1 MNEKNVQIIE
11 KDGRPEYAVLSFEDY
26 RRMIDLLDDNSDC
39 AAIDHALREDEAGDT
54 IPDKIVNAILDGV
67 KPLRAWRQH
76 REFTLDML
84 ADRIGVSKEYLSQIE
99 NGQKSGT
106 VDIFRRLSNV
116 LDVALDDLVDMNR
129 DTTSF
134 LLARNTRFK

>member
-1 MNEKNVQIIE
+1 MIE
-11 KDGRPEYAVLSFEDY
+11 LQGTGRH
-26 RRMIDLLDDNSDC
+26 DNSDC

-54 IPDKIVNAILDGV
+54 IPGEIVNAILDGV
-67 KPLRAWRQH
+67 TPLRAWRQH

-84 ADRIGVSKEYLSQIE
+84 ADQIGVSKEYLSQIE

-116 LDVALDDLVDMNR
+116 LDVALEDLIEWEG
-129 DTTSF
+129 
-134 LLARNTRFK
+134 